1 MTNSRGI
8 RKLGTIDCDMVE
20 VTPVVFKDRLYR
32 FEYVRQNYRP
42 NRTGR
47 SYFRFVDVKSGKPTS
62 AFAPDR
68 HLGSAYEEDDTVFAY
83 GVNIWGGSNIRVF
96 WSSDLMTWR
105 SQDALSLPRWGIYNT
120 SVCRGDDRYVMAIET
135 GEPKESVG
143 VRFTM
148 FFAESADLLKWG
160 MLPLDRVFSMDRYTA
175 CPALRFVNGYY
186 YMIYL
191 EARTGP
197 TYEPH
202 MVRSKDLIRWES
214 SPHNP
219 VMCFSDEDK
228 RIANPGL
235 TTDQRRR
242 VEGAVNIN
250 NSDVDLCEFEGR
262 TIIYYSWGNQQGTE
276 FLAEAE
282 YDGTMESFFQGF
294 FP

>member
-20 VTPVVFKDRLYR
+20 ATPVVFKDRLYH

-62 AFAPDR
+62 AFAPNR
-68 HLGSAYEEDDTVFAY
+68 HLGSAYEEDDTVFSY

-105 SQDALSLPRWGIYNT
+105 SQDALSLPGWGIYNT
-120 SVCRGDDRYVMAIET
+120 SVCRGDDRYVMAIEM

-148 FFAESADLLKWG
+148 FFAESEDLLKWR

-214 SPHNP
+214 NPHNP

-228 RIANPGL
+228 RITNPGL
-235 TTDQRRR
+235 TTHQRSR

-262 TIIYYSWGNQQGTE
+262 IVIYYSWGNQQGTE

-282 YDGTMESFFQGF
+282 YDGTMENFFQGF